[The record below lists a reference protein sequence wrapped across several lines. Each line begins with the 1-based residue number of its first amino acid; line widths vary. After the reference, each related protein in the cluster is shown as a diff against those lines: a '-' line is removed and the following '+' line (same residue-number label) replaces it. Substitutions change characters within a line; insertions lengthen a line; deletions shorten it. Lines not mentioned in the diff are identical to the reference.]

1 MVNEFLWLISHACVL
16 SDSTKMVRTVHTGLQ
31 HRQWLKPV
39 QTSKARSDTF
49 MVVPRHANFRCN
61 ERAERLAW
69 LAIISKGQPR
79 DHANMCKGKSSGSD
93 DIPASRLNPGWKI
106 R

>member
-1 MVNEFLWLISHACVL
+1 MADITCIRAKRLDENGSNSA
-16 SDSTKMVRTVHTGLQ
+16 
-31 HRQWLKPV
+31 HRFTTQAMAEAS